1 MMNKDLSF
9 FVTRFFTHYLA
20 NQRNVS
26 GNTICAYR
34 DTFLLFFAFL
44 KEEKGINTNKLQIE
58 KITREYVISFL
69 DWLEETRHNSIT
81 TRNQRLAAIHAFF
94 KYLLAENVEYMLQSR
109 QILSIP
115 FKKHAKAI
123 VPYLQENELK
133 HLLEMPDIET
143 IWGRRDLV
151 LLCVLYDTGGRVQ
164 EIIDLK
170 VNDVR
175 FEAPATICLTGKG
188 RKSRIV
194 PLMNRTASLLKEYIN
209 EQEQNIAEASGII
222 FFNKQKQKL
231 TRKGVAYILEK
242 YASKAAEVND
252 MPTFKI
258 TPHVLRHTKAMHLL
272 RAGVNLFYI
281 RDILGHVDISTTEIY
296 AKIDVEQKR
305 DILESVSNAT
315 TSVNMKQWKNE
326 PDLMAWLKGLGK

>member
-1 MMNKDLSF
+1 MP
-9 FVTRFFTHYLA
+9 
-20 NQRNVS
+20 
-26 GNTICAYR
+26 NT
-34 DTFLLFFAFL
+34 
-44 KEEKGINTNKLQIE
+44 
-58 KITREYVISFL
+58 
-69 DWLEETRHNSIT
+69 
-81 TRNQRLAAIHAFF
+81 
-94 KYLLAENVEYMLQSR
+94 
-109 QILSIP
+109 
-115 FKKHAKAI
+115 
-123 VPYLQENELK
+123 
-133 HLLEMPDIET
+133 ET
-143 IWGRRDLV
+143 IWGRRDLA

-170 VNDVR
+170 VNDIR
-175 FEAPATICLTGKG
+175 FETPATICLTGKG

-209 EQEQNIAEASGII
+209 EQEQNISEASGII

-242 YASKAAEVND
+242 YASKAAEVNN

-296 AKIDVEQKR
+296 AKIDIEQKR
-305 DILESVSNAT
+305 DILESISNAA